1 MESQRCLTSV
11 TSLPS
16 TPPLDGEV
24 FSSLFEWRR
33 VALPGVPEVPGRLK
47 KNEERIA
54 YLCLLLYFSPCH
66 ALYTTYSMLY
76 ASLAL

>member
-16 TPPLDGEV
+16 TPPLEVEV
-24 FSSLFEWRR
+24 FSSLLERRR
-33 VALPGVPEVPGRLK
+33 VALPGVHEVPGRLK

-54 YLCLLLYFSPCH
+54 YLCLLL
-66 ALYTTYSMLY
+66 
-76 ASLAL
+76 

>member
-16 TPPLDGEV
+16 MPPLDGEV
-24 FSSLFEWRR
+24 FSSLLAWRR
-33 VALPGVPEVPGRLK
+33 VALSGVPEVPGRLK

-54 YLCLLLYFSPCH
+54 YLCLLLYFSPLSCLLYHLFH
-66 ALYTTYSMLY
+66 ALC
-76 ASLAL
+76 